1 MPNKMFHEVKEKIII
16 SSDYDKLCICAKI
29 QNETHEN
36 IIFNIFDLCRTILI
50 NDIYTLYMV
59 HLPFQFST

>member
-36 IIFNIFDLCRTILI
+36 IIFNIFDLCRTI
-50 NDIYTLYMV
+50 Y
-59 HLPFQFST
+59 Q